1 MIWVLVIALSVVAL
15 GWVKMR
21 RRRKAEN
28 MVAGR

>member
-21 RRRKAEN
+21 RRRKTEN
-28 MVAGR
+28 AVAGR